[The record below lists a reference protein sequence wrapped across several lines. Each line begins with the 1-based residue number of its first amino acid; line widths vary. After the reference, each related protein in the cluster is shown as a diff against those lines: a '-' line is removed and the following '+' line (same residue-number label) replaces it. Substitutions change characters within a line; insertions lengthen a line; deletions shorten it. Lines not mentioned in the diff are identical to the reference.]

1 MADNYQSTYVHQHLA
16 QVTVYATPNNAIQS
30 QNTTPILAYDEIQ
43 RCRPLYRTSA
53 ALRCLAPMA
62 PTTLAPAQAN
72 RLRQAGLAWRLH

>member
-53 ALRCLAPMA
+53 ALRCL
-62 PTTLAPAQAN
+62 
-72 RLRQAGLAWRLH
+72 